1 MKKFFVLT
9 ISMLTLLCC
18 VPLFACAGGAT
29 GDNGGLFGEGV
40 EEKFVDT
47 QYGIT
52 YTLQEDDTYAVT
64 NYAQELE
71 LSEIVIKDV
80 IEDKPV
86 TSIAPQVFKNKGYN
100 ATSKKGIKTV
110 VLPESLVSI
119 GEQAFYECR
128 VLSAINLE
136 NVQYIGA
143 RAFYNCGNI
152 GCEQPNT
159 IILTNVKEIGEG
171 AFACGNASNVKS
183 VVIGENCQIFYENML
198 SNASS
203 LQTVTITNVDCQ
215 KWSHLG
221 FLDYGSADKFP
232 SLNEFLG
239 QLSPLTRPINEKNPV
254 NALYKYNG
262 CIMIETPEA
271 LAIYLS
277 NFSIIT
283 AHNVCVKDSYAK
295 TTLNQS
301 SYNPRNYDASGF
313 FLTDIPSP
321 KYQSYYYL
329 QLNKQNNN

>member
-1 MKKFFVLT
+1 MLNLCVCLGKNKERIFMKKFFVLT

-159 IILTNVKEIGEG
+159 IILTN
-171 AFACGNASNVKS
+171 
-183 VVIGENCQIFYENML
+183 
-198 SNASS
+198 
-203 LQTVTITNVDCQ
+203 
-215 KWSHLG
+215 
-221 FLDYGSADKFP
+221 
-232 SLNEFLG
+232 
-239 QLSPLTRPINEKNPV
+239 EKLPK
-254 NALYKYNG
+254 L
-262 CIMIETPEA
+262 
-271 LAIYLS
+271 
-277 NFSIIT
+277 NFSDEDICII
-283 AHNVCVKDSYAK
+283 NDIIRDFCESKII
-295 TTLNQS
+295 
-301 SYNPRNYDASGF
+301 SYNIAYKIAASEVW
-313 FLTDIPSP
+313 
-321 KYQSYYYL
+321 
-329 QLNKQNNN
+329 KQNERLTWREIRKRDILDNEI